1 MTFTAALKFYLRHV
15 SSRNSWMMM
24 MMMIW
29 LYDTRGNA
37 ELSLYIFSRVVFVF
51 AWTKCRPLTHG
62 RSYDSLFITHTITNA
77 GREWAYMRLT
87 VHAKFRLPSYVGRC
101 AVLCGHCPLH
111 PISSQL
117 VRSTDVSAL
126 PIPELHSFGCERG
139 GELSPSRK
147 TNDTISIELDHLF
160 ASFYRV
166 SAKRQFRNKQ
176 AVKSINKI

>member
-1 MTFTAALKFYLRHV
+1 MNKM
-15 SSRNSWMMM
+15 SSS
-24 MMMIW
+24 
-29 LYDTRGNA
+29 DTWEVLWFPVYYA
-37 ELSLYIFSRVVFVF
+37 HDYECWSRVGIH
-51 AWTKCRPLTHG
+51 AIN
-62 RSYDSLFITHTITNA
+62 SA
-77 GREWAYMRLT
+77 REI
-87 VHAKFRLPSYVGRC
+87 PSAILRR